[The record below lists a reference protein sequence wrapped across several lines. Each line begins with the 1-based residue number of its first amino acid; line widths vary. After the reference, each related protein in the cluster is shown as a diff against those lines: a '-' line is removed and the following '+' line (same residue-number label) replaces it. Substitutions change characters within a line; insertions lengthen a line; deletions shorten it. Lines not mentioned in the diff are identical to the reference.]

1 MFFILPR
8 RSQYGPRRPQDVPKT
23 AQDDLKTAQDGPRN
37 PKTYP
42 RRPKTRPSNPRRAKA
57 AQDTPKMPPRCP
69 QDELKMPTRW
79 HQDGLKMASRWPQD
93 DPQDGI
99 RLGVDF
105 RGGQG
110 SKNLEKHKENQCF
123 LPSKKP
129 VASMRT
135 GSALRE
141 KVPREKTLQTASPR

>member
-8 RSQYGPRRPQDVPKT
+8 RPQDGPRRPQDVPKT
-23 AQDDLKTAQDGPRN
+23 AQDDLKTAQDGPTY
-37 PKTYP
+37 PKTCP
-42 RRPKTRPSNPRRAKA
+42 RRPKTRPSNPERAKV
-57 AQDTPKMPPRCP
+57 AQDTPKMPPRWP
-69 QDELKMPTRW
+69 QDA
-79 HQDGLKMASRWPQD
+79 HKMASRWLQD

-99 RLGVDF
+99 RLGIDF
-105 RGGQG
+105 GGGQG